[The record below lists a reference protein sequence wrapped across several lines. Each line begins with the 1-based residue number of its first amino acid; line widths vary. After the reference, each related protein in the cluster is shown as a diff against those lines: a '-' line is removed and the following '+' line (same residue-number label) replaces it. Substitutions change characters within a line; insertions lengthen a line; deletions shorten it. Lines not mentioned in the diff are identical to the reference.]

1 MIKNIIN
8 KFIIEEYEGKCLIF
22 SIISGVLLALSFER
36 YNLYLLAWV
45 AFIPLIYCIYKNN
58 FKYSLLYGF
67 IAGIIFSIIS
77 INWMFLFL
85 LTNTKSFF
93 DSFVVSIGMWLY
105 LSVYFCI
112 WSGIVNLI
120 KKLKKIY
127 VIFFMASLWVLLEYI
142 RNYILSGFPV
152 NLLGYSQFKFLSI
165 IQIADIV
172 GVYGISFVIIIINCL
187 LFYFMENK
195 TKKYLVISVIIIL
208 NLFVYGNI
216 SINKFNNMKYDTEL
230 KIGVVQ
236 PNIEQKLKKNDK
248 YKGKILNRISNCANK
263 FEDNNKLDILLY
275 PETVLPKRLEKY
287 PQVRSVVKKI
297 ASHSDITLIGGKSDA
312 RRKVYNTIFVVNNS
326 GGVINKYRK
335 KHLVLFGEY
344 VPFEGFLSKIFR
356 KINLLDNLNKN
367 DEIEVCKF
375 RNYVL
380 GINICSENFYPYL
393 SRKFVLQGATIL
405 TNHSN
410 DAWCDGLSLPYQH
423 FVFNIFRAIENR
435 KYLIVSANTG
445 ISGVISPTG
454 KIIIQTKNQEQV
466 CFEET
471 VYTNKYI
478 TIYDKIGDLFVLFC
492 LLYVF
497 SVFMFFIY
505 YRLKYHLQMH
515 SCKNF

>member
-8 KFIIEEYEGKCLIF
+8 KFIIEEYEGKYLIF
-22 SIISGVLLALSFER
+22 SIISGILLALSFER
-36 YNLYLLAWV
+36 YNLYLFAWIS
-45 AFIPLIYCIYKNN
+45 FIPLIYCIYKNN

-67 IAGIIFSIIS
+67 ITGLTFSIIS

-85 LTNTKSFF
+85 LKNTRAFF
-93 DSFVVSIGMWLY
+93 DSFIVSNGMWLY
-105 LSVYFCI
+105 LSIYFCV
-112 WSGIVNLI
+112 WAGVVNLI
-120 KKLKKIY
+120 KKIKNIY
-127 VIFFMASLWVLLEYI
+127 AIFFMASSWVLLEYI
-142 RNYILSGFPV
+142 RNYILSGFPI

-165 IQIADIV
+165 IQIADIF

-195 TKKYLVISVIIIL
+195 TKKYLIISVIIIL
-208 NLFVYGNI
+208 SLFVYGNI

-248 YKGKILNRISNCANK
+248 YKGIILNRISNCAKN
-263 FEDNNKLDILLY
+263 FDDNKLDIILY

-297 ASHSDITLIGGKSDA
+297 AGRSDITLIGGKSDA
-312 RRKVYNTIFVVNNS
+312 KRKVYNTIFVVNNS
-326 GGVINKYRK
+326 GNVINKYRK

-344 VPFEGFLSKIFR
+344 VPFEGFLAKVFR
-356 KINLLDNLNKN
+356 KINLLDNLNYN
-367 DEIEVCKF
+367 EEIEVVKF
-375 RNYVL
+375 KNYVL

-393 SRKFVLQGATIL
+393 SRKLVLHGATIL

-435 KYLIVSANTG
+435 KYLVVSANTG
-445 ISGVISPTG
+445 ISGVVSPTG
-454 KIIIQTKNQEQV
+454 KIVRQTKNQEQV

-471 VYTNKYI
+471 VYTNNYI
-478 TIYDKIGDLFVLFC
+478 TIYDKIGDLFVFVC
-492 LLYVF
+492 SLYVV
-497 SVFMFFIY
+497 SVFIFFVY
-505 YRLKYHLQMH
+505 GVLKRRKE
-515 SCKNF
+515 S